1 MMIRFHSAALF
12 LILTP
17 ALARADETVQGGASL
32 FDLLRQGGWAMW
44 PLGFLSLTLFFLLF
58 HCWQQTSL
66 KRFSDPVFVRDI
78 KQPLAKRDLESA
90 RKLVDG
96 QTHALARI
104 FGAALPR
111 ARAEHIDARRAAV
124 EETFAEYAEAE
135 DNSVGQW
142 INYLNVVASVA
153 PMVGLLGTV
162 SGMIGA
168 FQKIGQAGMGRPEEL
183 AGNIGEALITT
194 ATGLVIGIPAMIAYF
209 YFRNRLNNRM
219 VRIHQEG
226 ADLIETLADATPM
239 KPGEARPKEQ
249 TPVS

>member
-1 MMIRFHSAALF
+1 MNIRRLLTAAF
-12 LILTP
+12 LLLSP
-17 ALARADETVQGGASL
+17 VLLHAAEPEGGASL

-44 PLGFLSLTLFFLLF
+44 PLGFLSLASFFLF
-58 HCWQQTSL
+58 YHCWQQTSL
-66 KRFSDPVFVRDI
+66 GRFTDNAFVRSV
-78 KQPLAKRDLESA
+78 KEPLAARDLA
-90 RKLVDG
+90 AAQKFADA

-104 FGAALPR
+104 FAAALPR
-111 ARAEHIDARRAAV
+111 ARADHPDARRAAV
-124 EETFAEYAEAE
+124 EETFAEHAEAE
-135 DNSVGQW
+135 DNAVGQW

-226 ADLIETLADATPM
+226 GDLIETLADAPPAKPAETASAGTP
-239 KPGEARPKEQ
+239 
-249 TPVS
+249 

>member
-1 MMIRFHSAALF
+1 MNLLRLPAAAFF
-12 LILTP
+12 LLSP
-17 ALARADETVQGGASL
+17 AVLRATETEGGASL

-44 PLGFLSLTLFFLLF
+44 PLGFLSLAFFFLLF
-58 HCWQQTSL
+58 HCWQQTSPG
-66 KRFSDPVFVRDI
+66 RFTDPAFVRGI
-78 KQPLAKRDLESA
+78 KEPLAARDLPA
-90 RKLVDG
+90 AQKLADG
-96 QTHALARI
+96 QTHALARV
-104 FGAALPR
+104 FAAALPR
-111 ARAEHIDARRAAV
+111 ARADHHDARRAAV
-124 EETFAEYAEAE
+124 EETFAEHAEAE
-135 DNSVGQW
+135 DNAVGQW

-194 ATGLVIGIPAMIAYF
+194 ATGLVIGIPAMIAFF

-226 ADLIETLADATPM
+226 GELIETLADAPPAKTAD
-239 KPGEARPKEQ
+239 EA
-249 TPVS
+249 S